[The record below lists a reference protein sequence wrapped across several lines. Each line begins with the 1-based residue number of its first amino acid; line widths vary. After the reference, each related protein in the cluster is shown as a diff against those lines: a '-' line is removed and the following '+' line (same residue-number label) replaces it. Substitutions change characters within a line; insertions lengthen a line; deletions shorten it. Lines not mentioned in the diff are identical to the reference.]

1 MRGQPAQQRVW
12 GNGIPRDKKKNLHLS
27 LTPYANRNSKRI
39 KDVNVKLENFE
50 ENHRGDHLW
59 NPGPGEEFLD
69 VTPKA
74 RGKTDKL
81 DITKIKPFC
90 FVKDPV
96 RRKKR

>member
-1 MRGQPAQQRVW
+1 MW
-12 GNGIPRDKKKNLHLS
+12 GNGTARDTKNNLDLS
-27 LTPYANRNSKRI
+27 LTPYTNRNSKWI
-39 KDVNVKLENFE
+39 MDVNVKLENFE

-59 NPGPGEEFLD
+59 DPGPGEEFLD

-81 DITKIKPFC
+81 EITKSKPFC